1 MTMKMRLKIINKSCL
16 KNVPLHNDGYMYYGY
31 KLSNTKTE
39 LKKKS
44 IAYTKKSVF
53 KILARS
59 PKKINKR
66 IHFR

>member
-39 LKKKS
+39 LKKKTLLIQQKVYS
-44 IAYTKKSVF
+44 KF
-53 KILARS
+53 
-59 PKKINKR
+59 
-66 IHFR
+66 

>member
-39 LKKKS
+39 LKKK
-44 IAYTKKSVF
+44 AFLVQKKCIQNFS
-53 KILARS
+53 KI
-59 PKKINKR
+59 P
-66 IHFR
+66 

>member
-39 LKKKS
+39 LKKK
-44 IAYTKKSVF
+44 AFLVQKKVYSKF
-53 KILARS
+53 
-59 PKKINKR
+59 
-66 IHFR
+66 

>member
-1 MTMKMRLKIINKSCL
+1 MMVICIKQHLSNILSSILIT
-16 KNVPLHNDGYMYYGY
+16 

-39 LKKKS
+39 LKKK
-44 IAYTKKSVF
+44 AYTKKSVF